1 MMMMI
6 MMMVVVVVMALMM
19 MVNDGDD
26 DYDGNVDDDSD
37 CNEDIGDNIA
47 PMMVIVNV
55 KTIITISVYI
65 QPRRLLCGV
74 RMRSSFSFTSM
85 YVQQSLYR

>member
-1 MMMMI
+1 ML
-6 MMMVVVVVMALMM
+6 MALMM
-19 MVNDGDD
+19 MVNDGDDGDD

-37 CNEDIGDNIA
+37 CNKDIGDNIA